1 MKKRPIENHG
11 RESATDYAVYSDL
24 ELLAE
29 MPLPALR
36 KKWQASYGDPVPK
49 VSATVLRLAI
59 AFEMQKSRF
68 GDLSREANRR
78 LDYLARGKAISL
90 PLQPGMRLVR
100 EWKGR
105 LHVVVVDAD
114 GSLIWQKS
122 AWPVSYT
129 HLRAHGVRLVGS
141 EMCIRDSGLTEKAAA
156 A

>member
-68 GDLSREANRR
+68 GDLSREVNRR

-90 PLQPGMRLVR
+90 ALQPGMRLVR

-114 GSLIWQKS
+114 GSLIWQKR
-122 AWPVSYT
+122 AWRS
-129 HLRAHGVRLVGS
+129 LSEIARAITGTQWSGPAFF
-141 EMCIRDSGLTEKAAA
+141 GLTEKAAA

>member
-78 LDYLARGKAISL
+78 LDYL
-90 PLQPGMRLVR
+90 QPGMRLVR

-122 AWPVSYT
+122 AWRS
-129 HLRAHGVRLVGS
+129 LSEIARAITGTQWSGPAFF
-141 EMCIRDSGLTEKAAA
+141 GLTEKAAA